1 MFNKVSAVVLFAQ
14 NFDASL
20 AFYRDTLGLQVSF
33 SDDNSAAFE
42 MAGQGFVLLKPGAAA
57 DMIDVDVAT
66 LEARPRADRAILCVR
81 VEDVNTLYE
90 TYKARGVVFTKPPED
105 KPWGIRAAYFR
116 DPEGNIWEVAQLIDP
131 EKRDF

>member
-1 MFNKVSAVVLFAQ
+1 MFNKISAVVLFAQ

-33 SDDNSAAFE
+33 SDDVSAAFE
-42 MAGQGFVLLKPGAAA
+42 MAGQGFVLLKPEAAA
-57 DMIDVDVAT
+57 KMIDVDAAALKT
-66 LEARPRADRAILCVR
+66 PTRAERAILCVR
-81 VEDVNTLYE
+81 VDDVNALYE
-90 TYKARGVVFTKPPED
+90 TYKARGVVFTKSPED

-116 DPEGNIWEVAQLIDP
+116 DPEGNVWEVAQLLDP